1 MPSRRPQ
8 PQNEPPARPQ
18 TVRPAATRPF
28 DGEDP
33 NALVPAAD
41 PIVQAA
47 YARSTN
53 GLPILSASATGFL
66 PMPPMG
72 EESPSDA
79 LVIRREAKDAR
90 VVSFRAEGVHW
101 KAGFAP
107 EPALTPL
114 GQHLAGAPF
123 PAGELKAG
131 TGFSIRRTDTA
142 LEAVLRDILPGTL
155 KAAEASRF
163 GKARAP
169 LGVYVYYL
177 PHGTGA
183 AVGACVVYDVG
194 PGARAH
200 LVYLQTDVKRA
211 DQRVLLELEQTFRAA
226 LAMRGAARPAR
237 AEAFDFWGEIRQASL
252 EFEAEL
258 RASPLLKRT
267 EEAGRE
273 WRAARARAEYGL
285 DRALRGALGGIG
297 NGLAFVLVSL
307 PQRLVAGLVRGASG
321 IAVGLLRATRPR

>member
-1 MPSRRPQ
+1 MPSPRSQASNEPPGRPQ
-8 PQNEPPARPQ
+8 P
-18 TVRPAATRPF
+18 VRPTATRPF

-33 NALVPAAD
+33 NALVPASD

-47 YARSTN
+47 YARSTH
-53 GLPILSASATGFL
+53 GLPALGPAPTGFL
-66 PMPPMG
+66 PMPVG
-72 EESPSDA
+72 GESPSDA

-123 PAGELKAG
+123 PAAELRHG
-131 TGFSIRRTDTA
+131 NGFLMRRTDAA
-142 LEAVLRDILPGTL
+142 LEAVLRDILPGSL

-163 GKARAP
+163 GKARSV
-169 LGVYVYYL
+169 LGVFVYYL

-183 AVGACVVYDVG
+183 AVGACVVYDIA

-200 LVYLQTDVKRA
+200 LTYLQTDVKRA
-211 DQRVLLELEQTFRAA
+211 DQRVLVELEQTFKAA
-226 LAMRGAARPAR
+226 LSMRGAGRQARS
-237 AEAFDFWGEIRQASL
+237 EAFDFWGELRQASL

-258 RASPLLKRT
+258 RASPLMRRS

-273 WRAARARAEYGL
+273 FRAARARAERGL
-285 DRALRGALGGIG
+285 DRALRGALGGVG
-297 NGLAFVLVSL
+297 SGLDVVLVRM
-307 PQRLVAGLVRGASG
+307 PQRLIAGLARGLSAL
-321 IAVGLLRATRPR
+321 AVGLLRASRGR